1 MLMIKHFLMQTATN
15 LISSFRISASSPV
28 VPFNQKLH
36 WQGSR
41 MADFGG
47 YILLHRVKLTIEGLT
62 IRAAANWQMNPL
74 YRDPITQWGEF
85 LYPPYLCG
93 WGNLFYFFFF
103 NQPAEGCVMLPVLT
117 EGIGCILCEVTSIS

>member
-62 IRAAANWQMNPL
+62 FVWFSNNLMIRLLMNRLVGNFLFDQSCSQLADESSLSGSNNTVGRIPL
-74 YRDPITQWGEF
+74 STLLVWMG
-85 LYPPYLCG
+85 
-93 WGNLFYFFFF
+93 
-103 NQPAEGCVMLPVLT
+103 
-117 EGIGCILCEVTSIS
+117 